1 MYVLRFGRPFRISET
16 IDEALLEKYNKLHPD
31 KKIEWEDALACVF
44 DDQEFITFLKN
55 ELDSGYE
62 LQSDSSIEIIEY
74 DEKKGHPILVELTG
88 EYDVDL
94 FDFENGMLWSS
105 EPGSPEYQSLCNGHY
120 YIYDK
125 DYIDSLKTK
134 RTSYDEIE
142 RKVSHIKFMYEM
154 KEGYKFGDLELL
166 LGDYKISS
174 PEVFSKLLSLTQTQL
189 GEVNT
194 AEIIKSSV
202 YIEGKEK
209 EREKAAEMH
218 LAKQKEDEI
227 KQYCAEIDPTIQYIS
242 FGQSAD
248 AYNKGVIPPIKNNP
262 NVKPTGG
269 VWACTYSST
278 PFKHSAWE
286 EYCRDE
292 EDPFHVNDGYLD
304 KGFKFT
310 LSEDTRL
317 FKIDTEEDF
326 EYLQKIF
333 GTKIIRSL
341 TIDFEKLS
349 RIVDGIMVTK
359 SGQELLDFYGYV
371 NPTSE
376 LRIKPFC
383 VPGITVFNQSVIENV
398 QDFNHILENQIQIEM
413 QENSNNTN
421 AGHSLSATQINDEL
435 GEISRQG
442 LVLGCERDLIAL
454 AKEKDLNI
462 DEGQPEKQ

>member
-1 MYVLRFGRPFRISET
+1 MYVLRFGKPFRISET
-16 IDEALLEKYNKLHPD
+16 IDQKLIEKYNKLHPD
-31 KKIEWEDALACVF
+31 KKIEWGVDALACFF
-44 DDQEFITFLKN
+44 DDQEFIAFLKN
-55 ELDSGYE
+55 ELDNGYE

-105 EPGSPEYQSLCNGHY
+105 EPGNPEYRSLCNGCY

-125 DYIDSLKTK
+125 DYIDSLKTN
-134 RTSYDEIE
+134 RADYDEIE
-142 RKVSHIKFMYEM
+142 RNVRHTKSIYDIK
-154 KEGYKFGDLELL
+154 GYTYKDLKSFLE
-166 LGDYKISS
+166 DYKISN
-174 PEVFSKLLSLTQTQL
+174 PKVFSKLLNLTQTQF

-194 AEIIKSSV
+194 TEIIKSSV
-202 YIEGKEK
+202 YIEGKGK
-209 EREKAAEMH
+209 ERERAEEMR

-227 KQYCAEIDPTIQYIS
+227 KQYCAEINPTTQYIS

-248 AYNKGVIPPIKNNP
+248 TYNNGIIPPIKNDP

-269 VWACTYSST
+269 IWACTYSST
-278 PFKHSAWE
+278 QFKHSAWE
-286 EYCRDE
+286 EYCRNE
-292 EDPFHVNDGYLD
+292 EDPFHVDDGYLD

-310 LSEDTRL
+310 LSEKTRL

-326 EYLQKIF
+326 EYLQKNF
-333 GTKIIRSL
+333 GTKIMKWQ

-359 SGQELLDFYGYV
+359 QGQELLDFYEYV
-371 NPTSE
+371 NPTSN

-383 VPGITVFNQSVIENV
+383 VPGITVFNKSVIENV
-398 QDFNHILENQIQIEM
+398 QDFNHILENQIEM

-421 AGHSLSATQINDEL
+421 TEHCLSATQISDEL

-442 LVLGCERDLIAL
+442 LVLDCERDLIAL
-454 AKEKDLNI
+454 AEEKYFNI
-462 DEGQPEKQ
+462 EEEQQEQY

>member
-16 IDEALLEKYNKLHPD
+16 IDETLLEKYNKLHPD

-55 ELDSGYE
+55 ELNSGYE

-88 EYDVDL
+88 ELDVNL

-105 EPGSPEYQSLCNGHY
+105 EPGSPEYQSLCNGYY

-174 PEVFSKLLSLTQTQL
+174 PEVFSKLLSLTQKQL

-194 AEIIKSSV
+194 TEIIKSSV

-209 EREKAAEMH
+209 ERKRAEEIR

-227 KQYCAEIDPTIQYIS
+227 KQYCAEIDPTVQYIS

-248 AYNKGVIPPIKNNP
+248 TYNNGTISLIKNDP

-269 VWACTYSST
+269 VWACTYSPV

-292 EDPFHVNDGYLD
+292 DDPFHVDDGYLD

-310 LSEDTRL
+310 LSKGTKL

-326 EYLQKIF
+326 DYLQKNF
-333 GTKIIRSL
+333 GTKIMSSQ

-349 RIVDGIMVTK
+349 KIVDGIMVTK
-359 SGQELLDFYGYV
+359 QGQGLLDFYEYV
-371 NPTSE
+371 NPTSK
-376 LRIKPFC
+376 LKIKPFC

-442 LVLGCERDLIAL
+442 LVLDCERDLIAL
-454 AKEKDLNI
+454 AKEKDLDI
-462 DEGQPEKQ
+462 EEERQEK